1 MGGERRWERERDGE
15 TCAHVSCAGVAH
27 TQVPPTVGGCLRG
40 PLFLA
45 PRLCVDFNCDDLL
58 LPLHTGVYI
67 YLVECIDTSF
77 SFFSFFSFSFFSW

>member
-1 MGGERRWERERDGE
+1 MGRLEIGHPR
-15 TCAHVSCAGVAH
+15 VSDKS
-27 TQVPPTVGGCLRG
+27 
-40 PLFLA
+40 LA
-45 PRLCVDFNCDDLL
+45 LESHCDFYCDDLL